1 MFTSQS
7 PQNTSPSVT
16 LRAIILGVIFIP
28 LTCYWSIQRGLIWGG
43 PPTTLSLIYTTVCAL
58 FVLTILNVFVI
69 KIFSRWALNQGELLT
84 VYIML
89 CLASVIGG
97 FDILQVLMPV
107 IGHVFWFATPE
118 NEWRQLFWPHLPE
131 WLVVSDR
138 TALQGFFEGDSTFY
152 LGKHVNVWLTP
163 LLWWSGF
170 LLVLTFVM
178 LCLTVLMRKQW
189 TEHEKLTY
197 PIIQLPVAM
206 TQNGGMALIRN
217 HVLWIGFFVA
227 GAVDTIN
234 SLHRIYP
241 VIPEIP
247 VRHYELSHYFT
258 EKPLSG
264 MGYTRVAFFPFGIG
278 LAFLMPLDLSF
289 SCWFFFWYWKVLRIF
304 FVAIGWRMQYREF
317 APYAVE
323 QTFGSYVCLGVIALF
338 WTWKHIRR
346 SLTAKTDK
354 TEPIPPRLALFGII
368 VGVALLTIFCAKAGI
383 TAWIALLIFVVYLLI
398 SLSITRMRAELGPP
412 SHELY
417 SGGPERALVSILGTR
432 RLGATNISVFAL
444 LWGIFRAQRCHPMPH
459 QLEAF
464 KMAERSNFP
473 AKPLVFAMIIALVF
487 GLIVSCWL
495 LLDTGYRESYRLGFG
510 WEAFGYMEKYLVS
523 PAETD
528 IPAVTA
534 MCLGFTATLFIRFM
548 RLRFMWWPLNP
559 IAYPL
564 AATDWAIRWTWA
576 CCLISWAIKSTILRY
591 GGLRIYRKVLPFFLG
606 LLLGEFVVGG
616 LWSLLGMSLQIP
628 IYNFWH

>member
-1 MFTSQS
+1 MSQS
-7 PQNTSPSVT
+7 TQNTSPAVT
-16 LRAIILGVIFIP
+16 FRAIILGVLFIP
-28 LTCYWSIQRGLIWGG
+28 PTCYWSIQRGLIWGG

-58 FVLTILNVFVI
+58 FGLTILNVLII
-69 KIFSRWALNQGELLT
+69 KIFSRRALNQGELLT
-84 VYIML
+84 IYIMI

-138 TALQGFFEGDSTFY
+138 AALKGFFEGDSTLY
-152 LGKHVNVWLTP
+152 VAEHVNVWFPP

-170 LLVLTFVM
+170 LLTLTFVM
-178 LCLTVLMRKQW
+178 LCFTVLVRKQW

-197 PIIQLPVAM
+197 PIMQLPVAM
-206 TQNGGMALIRN
+206 TQDGGIALLRN
-217 HVLWIGFFVA
+217 HVLWIGFLVA

-247 VRHYELSHYFT
+247 IRNYELSRYFT

-264 MGYTRVAFFPFGIG
+264 MGITRVAFFPFGIG

-304 FVAIGWRMQYREF
+304 FIAIGWRMQYPEF

-323 QTFGSYVCLGVIALF
+323 QTFGSYVSLGVIALF
-338 WTWKHIRR
+338 WTWKHIRQ
-346 SLTAKTDK
+346 SLTAKLRT
-354 TEPIPPRLALFGII
+354 TAEPVPPRLALFGII
-368 VGVALLTIFCAKAGI
+368 AGVALLAIFCAKAGV
-383 TAWIALLIFVVYLLI
+383 TAWIAFIMFIVYLLI

-417 SGGPERALVSILGTR
+417 SGGPERALVSILGSR

-473 AKPLVFAMIIALVF
+473 AKPLVFAMIIALIF
-487 GLIVSCWL
+487 GLAVSCWL
-495 LLDTGYRESYRLGFG
+495 LLDTGYQEGYRLGFG
-510 WEAFGYMEKYLVS
+510 WEAFGYMEKYLVR
-523 PAETD
+523 PEQTD
-528 IPAVTA
+528 ASAVIA
-534 MCLGFTATLFIRFM
+534 MCLGFIATLFIRFM
-548 RLRFMWWPLNP
+548 RLRFLWWPLNP

-564 AATDWAIRWTWA
+564 SATDWAIRWTWA
-576 CCLISWAIKSTILRY
+576 CCLISWAIKSAILRY
-591 GGLRIYRKVLPFFLG
+591 GGLKVYRQVLPFFLG
-606 LLLGEFVVGG
+606 LLLGEFVIGG
-616 LWSLLGMSLQIP
+616 LWSLLGMSLHIP
-628 IYNFWH
+628 TYNFWH

>member
-1 MFTSQS
+1 MSQS
-7 PQNTSPSVT
+7 IQNTSPSVT
-16 LRAIILGVIFIP
+16 FRAIILGVLFIP
-28 LTCYWSIQRGLIWGG
+28 PTCYWSIQRGLIWGG
-43 PPTTLSLIYTTVCAL
+43 PPTTLSLIYTTVCAIFL
-58 FVLTILNVFVI
+58 LTILNVVVI

-131 WLVVSDR
+131 WLVVSDKA
-138 TALQGFFEGDSTFY
+138 ALQGFFEGDSTLY
-152 LGKHVNVWLTP
+152 VAKHVNVWLPP

-170 LLVLTFVM
+170 LLILTFVM
-178 LCLTVLMRKQW
+178 LCLTVLIRKQW

-206 TQNGGMALIRN
+206 TQDGGMALLRN
-217 HVLWIGFFVA
+217 HVLWIGFLVA

-247 VRHYELSHYFT
+247 IRHYELSRYFT

-264 MGYTRVAFFPFGIG
+264 MGITRVAFFPFGIG

-304 FVAIGWRMQYREF
+304 FIAIGWRMQYPEF

-346 SLTAKTDK
+346 SLSEKPGKTA
-354 TEPIPPRLALFGII
+354 EPIPPRLALFGII
-368 VGVALLTIFCAKAGI
+368 AGIALLIIFCAKAGV
-383 TAWIALLIFVVYLLI
+383 TAWMAFVIFVVYLLI

-444 LWGIFRAQRCHPMPH
+444 FWGIFRAQRCHPMPH

-473 AKPLVFAMIIALVF
+473 AKPLVFAMIIAIVL
-487 GLIVSCWL
+487 GLAVSCWL

-510 WEAFGYMEKYLVS
+510 WEAFGYMEKYLVR
-523 PAETD
+523 PAQTD
-528 IPAVTA
+528 TPAVIA
-534 MCLGFTATLFIRFM
+534 ICLGFIATLLIRFM
-548 RLRFMWWPLNP
+548 RMRFIWWPLNP

-576 CCLISWAIKSTILRY
+576 CCLISWAVKSAILRY
-591 GGLRIYRKVLPFFLG
+591 GGLKVYRKVLPFFLG

-616 LWSLLGMSLQIP
+616 LWSLLGMSFHIP